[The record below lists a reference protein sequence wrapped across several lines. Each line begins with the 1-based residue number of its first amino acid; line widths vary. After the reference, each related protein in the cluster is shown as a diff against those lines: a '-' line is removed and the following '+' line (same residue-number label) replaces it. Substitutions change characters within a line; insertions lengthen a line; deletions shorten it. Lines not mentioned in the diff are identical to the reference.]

1 MYFKFGAI
9 AFLVLASGETE
20 KWARK
25 KETKVNEGE
34 DIPLN
39 QLNAKENI

>member
-1 MYFKFGAI
+1 MCVKVGAI
-9 AFLVLASGETE
+9 AFLLLASGETE

-39 QLNAKENI
+39 QLNAKEKI